1 MLIIILHIDHGE
13 AVTLGQK
20 LRGLRELESVCRGRV
35 KGLSKAEM
43 VKLISEELDE
53 RISLAYLSQLESGKR
68 GHMTNTTRLLLA
80 RFFRVHPGYLVD
92 DPPDFREQL
101 GSPVESTGDGL
112 APWLRAGA
120 LRFRHDPL
128 ISEVLERLA
137 ATSDRRKAFQV
148 LRQLLAMPGVLDKL
162 LLSVEVSRR

>member
-1 MLIIILHIDHGE
+1 M
-13 AVTLGQK
+13 TLGEK
-20 LRGLRELESVCRGRV
+20 LKGLRELEGVCRGRANR
-35 KGLSKAEM
+35 LSKAEM
-43 VKLISEELDE
+43 VKLIHEELDE

-68 GHMTNTTRLLLA
+68 SHMTNTTRLLLA

-92 DPPDFREQL
+92 DPADFREHL
-101 GSPVESTGDGL
+101 ASPVAANADGL
-112 APWLRAGA
+112 VSWLRAGA

-128 ISEVLERLA
+128 VSDVLERLA

-148 LRQLLAMPGVLDKL
+148 LRQLLAMPGLVDKL